1 MCLLGKNKGKPSSGI
16 YCKRLLPP
24 DLGWAGC
31 SILPT
36 LCSES
41 HCEPLQ
47 ALIPNAPFITG
58 FQHLPQDVH

>member
-1 MCLLGKNKGKPSSGI
+1 MCLLGRNKEKPSSGI
-16 YCKRLLPP
+16 YCKRSLPP
-24 DLGWAGC
+24 DLGWAGR

-41 HCEPLQ
+41 HCEPLW
-47 ALIPNAPFITG
+47 ALILNALFITG